1 MKIVELDGYAANPG
15 DLSWEPLSKL
25 GDFSVY
31 DRSTPDEVVERAHE
45 ADIVLTNKINFTAEL
60 IDRLPKLKYIGELAT
75 GFNNIDTAYARSKG
89 IVVTNIPSYSTD
101 SVAQL
106 VFAHILNVTNNVAHY
121 AERDRLGRW
130 SYNQDFCYWDSPL
143 HELAGKTFGIVGLG
157 HIGSKVAR
165 IAIDFGMDVFAYTSK
180 PSSELMPGVQKTT
193 LDGLLAV
200 SDILSLHCPLTE
212 DNREMINKMSI
223 MKMKKGSILVNTG
236 RGALVNERDVAE
248 ALHNGYL
255 GAYCA
260 DVMTEEPPKA
270 DNPLFAE
277 KNAFITPHLAWAT
290 LEARQRL
297 MDICVENV
305 KAFIEG
311 HPQNVVNG

>member
-290 LEARQRL
+290 VEARQRL

>member
-89 IVVTNIPSYSTD
+89 IVVTNIPSYSTN

-290 LEARQRL
+290 VEARQRL

>member
-25 GDFSVY
+25 GEFSVY
-31 DRSTPDEVVERAHE
+31 DRSTPDEVVERAHD

-60 IDRLPKLKYIGELAT
+60 IDRLPELKYIGELAT
-75 GFNNIDTAYARSKG
+75 GFNNIDTVYARSKG

-106 VFAHILNVTNNVAHY
+106 VFAHILNVTNSVAHY

-290 LEARQRL
+290 VEARQRL